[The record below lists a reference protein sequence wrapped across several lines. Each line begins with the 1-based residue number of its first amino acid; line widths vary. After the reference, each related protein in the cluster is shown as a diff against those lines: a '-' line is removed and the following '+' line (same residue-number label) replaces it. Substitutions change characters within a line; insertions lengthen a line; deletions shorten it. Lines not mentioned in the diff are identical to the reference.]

1 MALERKLK
9 LRIVTIENS
18 GKDPYELN
26 NNIVKVQRD
35 IHNLKSYIAG
45 LNNIAESQNKEIST

>member
-9 LRIVTIENS
+9 TRIVTIENS

-35 IHNLKSYIAG
+35 IFALKSYIDG
-45 LNNIAESQNKEIST
+45 LNRIANS